1 MYDKKDFINILAFC
15 TYLYVQK
22 NMKNTYKY
30 VLHNKKESIRFVK
43 QIFKQ
48 VRMKNLKLLF
58 RLLLLLLLIS
68 CEKEENLTRTE
79 QVLQQITSQKLT
91 LKQLENKNPKA
102 FNKITSI
109 NQLKET
115 KIQSKE
121 VYSPVYDFY
130 IDTSSILNI
139 QVNNYNSYTFK
150 IFRIND
156 DSTVENLILSETP
169 NGNYKTGIIKYTLTE
184 DEKNKISNHQYIDLK
199 SKMSYTQ
206 IDFNSLND
214 LNLHSRIECRD
225 EERTVWVT
233 CSEGVHNSSN
243 IGTWNQCTADVP
255 PTMYIAVSTVCEST
269 GGNGG
274 NTGTGNI
281 DTSGSGG
288 SNTGVD
294 NQNTDTNPTDTNN
307 NNNNTPIN
315 EFEDVITQPLLTEKT
330 PIQLFISNLSSEQL
344 SWWNNADSEI
354 KNQIISYLNENTS
367 NNTINNEALL
377 FVNELINLTK
387 SEITTDNQTFNFVL
401 QAKIQNKMQS
411 ELDDIFLQSVNQYLA
426 IDTSAID
433 PVVMSQLKTYFT
445 LKCAVLRY
453 NHPDWSDLKIY
464 WEASKDIVH
473 ITLDVFG
480 MVPIVGEVADL
491 TNGVLYLIEGDGVN
505 ATLSFAATVPIAG
518 WTATGSKY
526 AVKIIEASGNVA
538 YTINNRVR
546 LTWKVLSNGIIDFG
560 YSNQLRKVLG
570 LTDSAFQAHHIIPWA
585 FRNNDAVQKAAKSG
599 SAFHMNEELNGI
611 PIHTNFH
618 FGSHPNYNNQ
628 IQQYLNSIPSNATPD
643 QAYNAINTLINN
655 IKTAIQNNPTTHIN
669 QLTF

>member
-1 MYDKKDFINILAFC
+1 M
-15 TYLYVQK
+15 
-22 NMKNTYKY
+22 
-30 VLHNKKESIRFVK
+30 
-43 QIFKQ
+43 
-48 VRMKNLKLLF
+48 
-58 RLLLLLLLIS
+58 S

-315 EFEDVITQPLLTEKT
+315 EFEDVITQPLLIDKT
-330 PIQLFISNLSSEQL
+330 PIQLFMSNLSSEQL
-344 SWWNNADSEI
+344 SWWNNASNNEEVLKISNYLEENGYNQGDRDFAKEIIDQNVKTGLKFDVELSKKSPAYIDFSEI
-354 KNQIISYLNENTS
+354 DKTTPQGEKLDCIYNKLTNSPEFKRLFEGTFGGEQQKINVKFRMQPNLLSSNNLPSDGNCSPIEVLNGNYYTVITINSDILAGNLEKANILIAKTIIHEYLHAYLNLKYLDINHGASLSFLSNLQLEELMFYYFTPAIEHDFMFNQMIPVFQNILSEIITDLLSAQDIVDTNNYPITDTNGIVIENFNFMNFYKYLAYEGLHNSQSYQDSIANNPIELRKHLEYNRNGRNTS
-367 NNTINNEALL
+367 
-377 FVNELINLTK
+377 
-387 SEITTDNQTFNFVL
+387 
-401 QAKIQNKMQS
+401 
-411 ELDDIFLQSVNQYLA
+411 
-426 IDTSAID
+426 
-433 PVVMSQLKTYFT
+433 
-445 LKCAVLRY
+445 
-453 NHPDWSDLKIY
+453 
-464 WEASKDIVH
+464 KDC
-473 ITLDVFG
+473 
-480 MVPIVGEVADL
+480 
-491 TNGVLYLIEGDGVN
+491 
-505 ATLSFAATVPIAG
+505 
-518 WTATGSKY
+518 
-526 AVKIIEASGNVA
+526 
-538 YTINNRVR
+538 
-546 LTWKVLSNGIIDFG
+546 
-560 YSNQLRKVLG
+560 Q
-570 LTDSAFQAHHIIPWA
+570 
-585 FRNNDAVQKAAKSG
+585 
-599 SAFHMNEELNGI
+599 
-611 PIHTNFH
+611 
-618 FGSHPNYNNQ
+618 
-628 IQQYLNSIPSNATPD
+628 
-643 QAYNAINTLINN
+643 
-655 IKTAIQNNPTTHIN
+655 
-669 QLTF
+669 